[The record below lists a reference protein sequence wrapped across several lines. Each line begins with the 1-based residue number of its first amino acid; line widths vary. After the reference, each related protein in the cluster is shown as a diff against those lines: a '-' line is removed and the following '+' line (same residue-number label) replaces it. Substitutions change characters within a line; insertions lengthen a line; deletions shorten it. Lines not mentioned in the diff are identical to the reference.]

1 MWKQGLLVD
10 EDKLIG
16 NENENRN
23 KERDVGLVIPAAS
36 WVTVKN
42 CDQFN
47 LLPCC
52 H

>member
-1 MWKQGLLVD
+1 MLED

-23 KERDVGLVIPAAS
+23 KERDDVIPAAS

-42 CDQFN
+42 CGQFN